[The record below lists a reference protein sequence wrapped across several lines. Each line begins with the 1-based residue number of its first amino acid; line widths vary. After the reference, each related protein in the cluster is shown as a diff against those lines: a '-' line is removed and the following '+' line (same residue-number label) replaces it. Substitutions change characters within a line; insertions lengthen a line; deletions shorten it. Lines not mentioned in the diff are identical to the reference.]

1 MIEYVN
7 NIIDNSIKAH
17 NRFARGNTE
26 QLIIFAQTIVNC
38 LNNGGKILI
47 CGNGGSAADA
57 QHIAAEFVGR
67 FVMERPSLPA
77 IALTTDT
84 SLLTAVSNDYSFS
97 EVFEKQVASLANP
110 GDILWGISTS
120 GNSENV
126 IKALRKASKNNV
138 TTLGFSGRD
147 GGQMRGICDHI
158 IVIDEKETA
167 RIQELHI
174 LSAHIICG
182 LVDEIMFG
190 KFVGFDQG

>member
-7 NIIDNSIKAH
+7 NIIEDSIKAH
-17 NRFARGNTE
+17 NRFARENGVKLVE
-26 QLIIFAQTIVNC
+26 FAKTIVNC

-84 SLLTAVSNDYSFS
+84 SLLTAVSNDYSFD
-97 EVFEKQVASLANP
+97 EVFEKQVSCLANEN
-110 GDILWGISTS
+110 DIVWGISTS

-126 IKALRKASKNNV
+126 VRALRKAAKKNI
-138 TTLGFSGRD
+138 TTLGFSGKD
-147 GGQMRGICDHI
+147 GGQIKGICDL
-158 IVIDEKETA
+158 VLVVEEKETA

-190 KFVGFDQG
+190 RFAGF

>member
-7 NIIDNSIKAH
+7 TIIDNSIKAH
-17 NRFARGNTE
+17 NRFAKDNTE

-97 EVFEKQVASLANP
+97 DVFEKQVSALANE

-190 KFVGFDQG
+190 KFAGF

>member
-7 NIIDNSIKAH
+7 TIIDNSIKAH
-17 NRFARGNTE
+17 NRFAKENTE

-97 EVFEKQVASLANP
+97 DVFEKQVSALANQ

-190 KFVGFDQG
+190 KFAGF

>member
-7 NIIDNSIKAH
+7 TIIDNSIKAH
-17 NRFARGNTE
+17 NRFAKDNTE

-97 EVFEKQVASLANP
+97 DIFEKQVSALANQ

-190 KFVGFDQG
+190 KFAGF

>member
-7 NIIDNSIKAH
+7 TIIDNSIKAH
-17 NRFARGNTE
+17 NRFAKENTE

-97 EVFEKQVASLANP
+97 DVFEKQVSALANE

-190 KFVGFDQG
+190 KFAGF

>member
-7 NIIDNSIKAH
+7 TIIDNSIKAH
-17 NRFARGNTE
+17 NRFAKDNTE

-97 EVFEKQVASLANP
+97 DVFEKQVSALANQ

-190 KFVGFDQG
+190 KFAGF